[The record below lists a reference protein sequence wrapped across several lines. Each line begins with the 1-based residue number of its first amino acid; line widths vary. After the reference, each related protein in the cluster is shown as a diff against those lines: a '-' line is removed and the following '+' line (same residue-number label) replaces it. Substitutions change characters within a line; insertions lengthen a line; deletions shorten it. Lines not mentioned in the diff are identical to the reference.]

1 MLSNISPKSFFNSFI
16 FAFLP
21 HAITV
26 SLLLVHREQVSSHD
40 DEEENDS
47 DTGGGGGNNADGRN
61 NNSSS
66 NTRSNNNRAGA
77 AAAAAG
83 DNIELEER
91 GRGRGGDLLARETTL
106 VRLIL
111 QRGTRGLGEYLTT
124 YNLFPFVALPCEFS
138 NRDSFKNVEKS
149 SNSDF
154 LLFPLKKSQ

>member
-1 MLSNISPKSFFNSFI
+1 MRCYRTYPKSFFNSFI

-40 DEEENDS
+40 DDEENDS

-66 NTRSNNNRAGA
+66 NTRSSNNRAGA
-77 AAAAAG
+77 AAAATG

-91 GRGRGGDLLARETTL
+91 GIGRGGDLLARETTL

-111 QRGTRGLGEYLTT
+111 QRGSRSLGEYLT
-124 YNLFPFVALPCEFS
+124 
-138 NRDSFKNVEKS
+138 RDF
-149 SNSDF
+149 F
-154 LLFPLKKSQ
+154 LLSHFHVNFPIETLSKTWKKALTLIFYCFL